1 MANEGFTK
9 LRNGLYMDNRSKKIG
24 KLVSSGK
31 GGWYV
36 DDKWYENERPE
47 KIKTK
52 REDYI
57 KTKAEALKK
66 EYEKTIQ
73 KLKER
78 EKYSQTKTEA
88 KDYNKRWNAV
98 NEDKIELEKQIE
110 AYDNPEEAKY
120 VSKIVDYNAKNR
132 VGRYANYNT
141 EDVVAK
147 NKDIENDIK
156 SLYIYKNE
164 KNMGAG
170 EPEPLKRYY
179 DKYGKKD
186 VDSVWKD
193 MDRKYAVIEGTSMD
207 SEGLRYNS
215 LVEKRKYSS
224 EAMEKYRKKTEQ
236 AWKNYYGDSK
246 KYNEEVGK
254 AREEFENSNKLTK
267 GDAYQNKNGVVV
279 EIKDIDDKG
288 QTTYSMQSSPT
299 TPPSYY
305 TSRTENDAKRMLEL
319 NGYEKVGNTS
329 SIKTAV
335 DDLYSDDPNRYEG
348 TLGMS
353 MKEYNEKMQ
362 NFGKAKYSS
371 VKEATE
377 DPNSAINKYIQRK
390 TGKNPAIQETYTK
403 TGNIRYSAFG
413 IERTPEDDFSDD
425 GTRFTAYRLPNGMEM
440 TVAKDSDDIYLSVDH
455 PYNKEVSYE
464 EYSSLPHYKDLDMYN
479 GVRKDSVDLNKV
491 IDASN
496 KYLNE
501 YNELLKKKGI
511 KPEIRTNKELR
522 LDSIKRQI
530 ERNEASIKSYNE
542 SKDYSLWRYN
552 RQQMNRLMKKNEKL
566 RKELDKLGY

>member
-1 MANEGFTK
+1 MLTAEFTK
-9 LRNGLYMDNRSKKIG
+9 LRNGLYMDNKTKKIG
-24 KLVSSGK
+24 KLVKSPK

-36 DDKWYENERPE
+36 DDEWYENERPE
-47 KIKTK
+47 RIKAK
-52 REDYI
+52 RTEI
-57 KTKAEALKK
+57 NSKL
-66 EYEKTIQ
+66 YE
-73 KLKER
+73 
-78 EKYSQTKTEA
+78 
-88 KDYNKRWNAV
+88 
-98 NEDKIELEKQIE
+98 
-110 AYDNPEEAKY
+110 NPEEAKY

-132 VGRYANYNT
+132 VERYANYNT

-147 NKDIENDIK
+147 SKDIENDIR

-170 EPEPLKRYY
+170 EPEPLKKYY

-224 EAMEKYRKKTEQ
+224 EAIENYRKKAEQ
-236 AWKNYYGDSK
+236 AWKNYYGDSR

-254 AREEFENSNKLTK
+254 AREEFENSNKLNK
-267 GDAYQNKNGVVV
+267 GEAYQNKNGAVV
-279 EIKDIDDKG
+279 EIKDKDENG
-288 QTTYSMQSSPT
+288 WTTYSMQTNPT
-299 TPPSYY
+299 TPPSYK
-305 TSRTENDAKRMLEL
+305 TFQEENVKNMLKD
-319 NGYEKVGNTS
+319 NGYEKVREGTHLDASESQLRRLATDYKDVADLRDEYEDKILSSYNDTS
-329 SIKTAV
+329 PMSE
-335 DDLYSDDPNRYEG
+335 YSDTTGTGYTDRQMKAYKDYLLKTQGTTDENIINAGREPENRV
-348 TLGMS
+348 S
-353 MKEYNEKMQ
+353 IEKFEAEQ
-362 NFGKAKYSS
+362 AKIERFS
-371 VKEATE
+371 
-377 DPNSAINKYIQRK
+377 QRK
-390 TGKNPAIQETYTK
+390 GKTQETYTPS
-403 TGNIRYSAFG
+403 GNIRYSAFG

-440 TVAKDSDDIYLSVDH
+440 TVAKDSDDIYLSVNK

-479 GVRKDSVDLNKV
+479 GVRKDSVDLSKV

-511 KPEIRTNKELR
+511 KPETRTNKELR

-530 ERNEASIKSYNE
+530 ENNEASIKHYNE

-566 RKELDKLGY
+566 RKELEKLS